1 MESESASSL
10 QKDHKLLH
18 KQQVPFPLLIGG
30 VGGEHNLKFENC
42 VLFSGHS
49 ENWILGHSISENS
62 ERLHQKGKGESQN
75 KWEFLQQKT
84 RWLED
89 QKKDYC

>member
-49 ENWILGHSISENS
+49 EN
-62 ERLHQKGKGESQN
+62 
-75 KWEFLQQKT
+75 
-84 RWLED
+84 
-89 QKKDYC
+89 